1 MCYVFGK
8 DRRRC
13 GVECVEGYNGFP
25 TNDGNDMEIPM
36 MYSWGLNMSPD
47 DTMGTHGRSSEGRN
61 GSIGSRRK
69 QGGQTVETVKIIC
82 NAMEYANDQLKDI
95 AEWPNL

>member
-25 TNDGNDMEIPM
+25 TNDGNDMEILM
-36 MYSWGLNMSPD
+36 MYSQRLGMSPD
-47 DTMGTHGRSSEGRN
+47 DIMGTRPDNSSDGRISSSE
-61 GSIGSRRK
+61 SKRK
-69 QGGQTVETVKIIC
+69 QEAKR
-82 NAMEYANDQLKDI
+82 
-95 AEWPNL
+95 